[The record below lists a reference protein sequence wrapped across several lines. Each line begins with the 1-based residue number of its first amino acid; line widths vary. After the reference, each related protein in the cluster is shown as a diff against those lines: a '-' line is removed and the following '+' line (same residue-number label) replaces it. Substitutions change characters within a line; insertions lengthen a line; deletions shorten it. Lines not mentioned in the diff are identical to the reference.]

1 MSDEKTGI
9 VQGFKEFVMRG
20 NVMDLAV
27 AVVVGAAFTAV
38 IKAFND
44 EIIAP
49 VLASVGGADTAGF
62 GFCLRSGDEPCTQD
76 SPTFVDFGAV
86 FAILV
91 SFLITMAVVYF
102 VFVLPM
108 NRVRHIAG
116 MTPEEAETP
125 ADVLLLTEIRDL
137 LADQRSAQGGVVND
151 TSAAPGEPLS

>member
-1 MSDEKTGI
+1 MADEKAGI
-9 VQGFKEFVMRG
+9 LHGFKEFVMRG
-20 NVMDLAV
+20 NVIDLAV

-44 EIIAP
+44 FIIAP

-62 GFCLRSGDEPCTQD
+62 GFCLRSGDAPCT
-76 SPTFVDFGAV
+76 SESATFVDFGAV
-86 FAILV
+86 FAVIV

-102 VFVLPM
+102 VFVLPI
-108 NRVRHIAG
+108 NKARHLAG

-137 LADQRSAQGGVVND
+137 LADQRAGGTGD
-151 TSAAPGEPLS
+151 ATGGLGS